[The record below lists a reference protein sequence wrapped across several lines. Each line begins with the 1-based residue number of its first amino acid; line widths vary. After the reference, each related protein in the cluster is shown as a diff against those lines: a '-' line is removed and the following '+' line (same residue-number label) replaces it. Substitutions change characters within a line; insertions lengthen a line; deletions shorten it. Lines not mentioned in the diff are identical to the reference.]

1 MGDFKLSQQAYY
13 SPSTRN
19 PFTVFKSGS
28 AWSGSLWTC
37 VCACADPFH
46 WLSNWSK
53 IQLIYIQLFSLG
65 IISEKREMTF
75 VPVSHPFFYCL
86 SDESVSLG
94 EVEHEIHLEPFEPAS
109 ISWRRCRA
117 ETWTVDGP
125 ACTATLLFSRIN
137 TYRRRFFEY
146 KRTRGRT
153 ARGMFGLVT
162 THCRGCAHQLKYCID
177 LARQEQSTNL
187 FG

>member
-1 MGDFKLSQQAYY
+1 MDDFKLSQQAYY

-46 WLSNWSK
+46 WPSNWSK
-53 IQLIYIQLFSLG
+53 IQLRYIRLFSLG

-94 EVEHEIHLEPFEPAS
+94 EVEHEIHLEPFEPA
-109 ISWRRCRA
+109 
-117 ETWTVDGP
+117 
-125 ACTATLLFSRIN
+125 CTATLLFSRVN